1 VGTFAALALVLAAVG
16 IFGVIAFSVSQR
28 MREFGIR
35 MALGATEGNILR
47 LVAKSGVKMTVLGL
61 AIGLGGSAWITQSI
75 SSLLYGVK
83 PLDPLTFAAAPAI
96 LAIVALT
103 ASVVPAMRA
112 TRVDPV
118 VALRQE

>member
-1 VGTFAALALVLAAVG
+1 MGTFAALALVLAAVG

-35 MALGATEGNILR
+35 MALGATSGNILR
-47 LVAKSGVKMTVLGL
+47 LVAKSGVKMTVLGV

-75 SSLLYGVK
+75 SSLLYGVR
-83 PLDPLTFAAAPAI
+83 PLDPLTFASALAI
-96 LAIVALT
+96 LALVALA

-112 TRVDPV
+112 ARVDPV